1 MYGRRIY
8 ADQRLIINQQEIS
21 GVTSFNGNFEL
32 PFNSIDVLGNNFI
45 TSIDG
50 EISKNISFSRFLNQS
65 DHLKFLT
72 GDAFCSGYVLYD
84 NKSFGFSSGFL
95 TNYSVE
101 CGIGD
106 IASATTDLIVY
117 GNIGGNLQHP
127 IAPSQNTDNIYV
139 ANFGSIFI
147 NTNEGQTNRI
157 TSFEYNV
164 NCERVPLFVL
174 GSFSPSEVILKKPID
189 IELNLTLDI
198 DDFESDDVQSL
209 LCSPNIQNINI
220 ELKNCDYSQ
229 VIDNFIVPNARL
241 VSTSYNGDTDT
252 ASNITMTF
260 RSFLM

>member
-1 MYGRRIY
+1 MYGRKIY
-8 ADQRLIINQQEIS
+8 ADQQLIINQQVIS

-50 EISKNISFSRFLNQS
+50 EVSKTISFSRFLNQS
-65 DHLKFLT
+65 DHLKYLT
-72 GDAFCSGYVLYD
+72 GEAFCSGYVLYD
-84 NKSFGFSSGFL
+84 NNSFGFSSGFL
-95 TNYSVE
+95 TSYSVE
-101 CGIGD
+101 CGVGD
-106 IASATTDLIVY
+106 IASVSTDLVVY
-117 GNIGGNLQHP
+117 GNIGGNLKHS
-127 IAPSQNTDNIYV
+127 IIPSQNTDNIYV
-139 ANFGSIFI
+139 ANFGSIFV

-174 GSFSPSEVILKKPID
+174 GSSYPSQIILKKPIT
-189 IELNLTLDI
+189 IEVNLTLEI

-220 ELKNCDYSQ
+220 DLKNCDYSQ
-229 VIDNFIVPNARL
+229 TIDTFIAPNARL
-241 VSTSYNGDTDT
+241 VSTTFNGDTES
-252 ASNITMTF
+252 ASTITMTF